1 MNIKIFNN
9 FTMMFPNINEMNN
22 LVYLQNLKKMK
33 PQLAKFESEFNSLI
47 PQLKNK
53 GIDQELVS
61 QLNHMSFH
69 FINFGIQMLG
79 IVIQIIKNNKF
90 DFSDIKERINHTSN
104 HLNNMSNNIQNKT
117 IPEINNENTEKS
129 EDSIIYQNYEVK
141 FESYSNDIEKLITFA
156 PHITVD
162 DLIKEFLININ
173 RKDLFDNEDE
183 EISFYY
189 DDERLDTLERKTKK
203 LYQIFGNI
211 TNPVVYFQFI
221 TS

>member
-1 MNIKIFNN
+1 
-9 FTMMFPNINEMNN
+9 MMFPNINEMNN

-33 PQLAKFESEFNSLI
+33 PQLAKIESEFNSLL

-61 QLNHMSFH
+61 QLNHISFH

-90 DFSDIKERINHTSN
+90 DFSDIKERISHTSN
-104 HLNNMSNNIQNKT
+104 YLNNMSNNIQNKT

-141 FESYSNDIEKLITFA
+141 FESYSNDIEKLLIITFA
-156 PHITVD
+156 PDITVD

-189 DDERLDTLERKTKK
+189 DDERLDSPERKTKK

>member
-1 MNIKIFNN
+1 MNKDIDKIHR
-9 FTMMFPNINEMNN
+9 TALE
-22 LVYLQNLKKMK
+22 K
-33 PQLAKFESEFNSLI
+33 
-47 PQLKNK
+47 LKNK

-61 QLNHMSFH
+61 RLNHISFH

-90 DFSDIKERINHTSN
+90 DFSDIKERISHTSN
-104 HLNNMSNNIQNKT
+104 HLNNMSNNIQNIT

-173 RKDLFDNEDE
+173 RKDLLDNEDE

-189 DDERLDTLERKTKK
+189 DDERLDTPERKTKK
-203 LYQIFGNI
+203 LNQIFGNI